1 MAEGSALILRQV
13 VDRLETAEREVREEL
28 AKDLQYWASRVE
40 DTTVVE
46 ESYKEAWTRLSR
58 AVRVEAVTLRT
69 LIEGPKP
76 DD

>member
-46 ESYKEAWTRLSR
+46 ESYKEGERPSILGITR
-58 AVRVEAVTLRT
+58 
-69 LIEGPKP
+69 
-76 DD
+76 